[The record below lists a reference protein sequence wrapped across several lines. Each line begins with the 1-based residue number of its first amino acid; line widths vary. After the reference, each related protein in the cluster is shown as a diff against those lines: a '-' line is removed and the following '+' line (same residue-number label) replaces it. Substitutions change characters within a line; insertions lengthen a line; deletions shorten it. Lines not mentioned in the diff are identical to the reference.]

1 MRASQAFSRIPA
13 FSSALS
19 VKSSSLSAVRLWLIL
34 NLAITLFL
42 SFRLNLWLDEAYTLH
57 TTGQGFWHALKQ
69 AIYFEL
75 QPPLYFVLL
84 SLWRKLNST
93 IFFARLPSVICIAL
107 TIKVVAALSKRFLKE
122 INSAWV
128 VACVASSP
136 FMIWAAVEMRV
147 YALVI
152 LMSGLLLLF
161 FYDGFLEEPSHH
173 ASRWLYVLVSI
184 LALYTQYYVG
194 FLLLANAC
202 ALLVL
207 RRWRS
212 LAWYLAG
219 MVIVAIALAPV
230 VNIIRYQVFTHVLS
244 DSVRLTVWGSV
255 GHIYWVIH
263 EYLLPVDWAP
273 FYFLRR
279 WVLRLGLVTL
289 VLLVITKYRH
299 RVTANSFA
307 IWTIALSLTLALIVV
322 QRLTAAG
329 LVQERHTAA
338 LFLPIT
344 LAAFLLVKTVAQRKL
359 VLGWIFLVLI
369 FNGTTLFGRYA
380 VLAKNGDWIRVADH
394 ISTSEKPGQPVLVFH
409 ASSALSLAQYYK
421 GQNLLVPVPYEPGIT
436 SNYSPVGRPIDESR
450 IAEAFKPVS
459 ERLEVWL
466 VTDWTRGFRDE
477 GIDDPNL
484 NDFVRRTYFV
494 ERETKFYKSKV
505 FLLRLKS
512 PSKETATH

>member
-13 FSSALS
+13 LSSALS
-19 VKSSSLSAVRLWLIL
+19 VKSSSLSAVRLCLIL
-34 NLAITLFL
+34 NLAITFFL

-57 TTGQGFWHALKQ
+57 TTGQGFWHALQQ
-69 AIYFEL
+69 ATYFEL

-107 TIKVVAALSKRFLKE
+107 TIKVVAALSKRFLRE

-152 LMSGLLLLF
+152 LMSGLLLLL

-173 ASRWLYVLVSI
+173 PSRWLYVLVSI
-184 LALYTQYYVG
+184 VALYTQYYVG

-219 MVIVAIALAPV
+219 MGIVTISLAPV
-230 VNIIRYQVFTHVLS
+230 VNIILYQVSTHVLG

-255 GHIYWVIH
+255 AHIYWVIH
-263 EYLLPVDWAP
+263 EYVLPVDWAP
-273 FYFLRR
+273 LYFLRR
-279 WVLRLGLVTL
+279 WLLRLGLLTL
-289 VLLVITKYRH
+289 VLLVITKYR
-299 RVTANSFA
+299 VTANRIA

-329 LVQERHTAA
+329 LVEARHTAA

-344 LAAFLLVKTVAQRKL
+344 LAGFSLVKTVAQRKL
-359 VLGWIFLVLI
+359 VLAWIFLVLI
-369 FNGTTLFGRYA
+369 FNGTTLFGRYT
-380 VLAKNGDWIRVADH
+380 VLAKNGDWIRVAAH
-394 ISTSEKPGQPVLVFH
+394 ISTFEKPGQPVLVFQ

-421 GQNLLVPVPYEPGIT
+421 GQNLLVPVPNEPAIT
-436 SNYSPVGRPIDESR
+436 SNYSPVGRPVDVSR

-459 ERLEVWL
+459 ESLEVWL
-466 VTDWTRGFRDE
+466 VTDWTRGFRDD
-477 GIDDPNL
+477 GIDDPIL
-484 NDFVRRTYFV
+484 NDFVRRKYSV
-494 ERETKFYKSKV
+494 ETETKFYKSKV
-505 FLLRLKS
+505 FLLRLK
-512 PSKETATH
+512 PPAKETASY